1 MGTDLTLP
9 RRQYLAVVCFSVYI
23 SSHCQGLLAGDPLL
37 RAVPGAGADVAQLP
51 GDQLHPAARP
61 QRAVVR
67 HPRHGPRS
75 ARGQKVALLQKVPS
89 EGS

>member
-1 MGTDLTLP
+1 MDT
-9 RRQYLAVVCFSVYI
+9 AI
-23 SSHCQGLLAGDPLL
+23 SSCCVFLCQGLLAGDPLL

-75 ARGQKVALLQKVPS
+75 ARGPPESGIIVLKKVAS

>member
-9 RRQYLAVVCFSVYI
+9 RRQYLAAVFL
-23 SSHCQGLLAGDPLL
+23 CQGLLAGDPLL

-75 ARGQKVALLQKVPS
+75 ARGQNVA
-89 EGS
+89 